1 MEESFN
7 EMDSN
12 LEGRHT
18 GGGVCFCISVFLLVD
33 TFQVNVSDTEHKIT
47 FRLCFASSSSQSGVG
62 VETCYFPLRR

>member
-1 MEESFN
+1 MEASFN

-18 GGGVCFCISVFLLVD
+18 GGVCFCVSFFLLVE
-33 TFQVNVSDTEHKIT
+33 TLQVNVSDTEHEIT
-47 FRLCFASSSSQSGVG
+47 FHLHFASSPSQSGVG